1 MTASQRRPTET
12 TADAAEAPDGTTADG
27 TPAEAIVT
35 VEGLR
40 KTYAGEEGEI
50 TAVDD
55 VSFAIGRGEVV
66 GLLGPNGAGKTTTIK
81 SILGLVEPTDGRVSV
96 NGIDPHETPAVAYR
110 HVSAVLESARNIY
123 WRLTVRENLR
133 YFAGL
138 QGIHPNAAGEE
149 IDRLLSL
156 VDLTDK
162 ANEEVRGLSRG
173 MQQKACL
180 ACALVRDT
188 PVVFLDE
195 PTLGLDVEAARDLRR
210 ELRRLA
216 EEENR
221 TIVLS
226 SHDMDVI
233 QDVCD
238 RVVIINEGRVIAE
251 DSVDALLS
259 LFSTQAY
266 RIQLA
271 DPFPPAETSRLAA
284 FDPEWVDDRTA
295 FEVTLPDSE
304 AFYRLTDRLEAA
316 GAAVQDV
323 DSVQPD
329 LEEIFLSVV
338 ENESVAESLEASGD
352 HSSTNGYRESP
363 QVGGGDR

>member
-1 MTASQRRPTET
+1 MTESQRDYRDVASRTSGAHVIEV
-12 TADAAEAPDGTTADG
+12 DS
-27 TPAEAIVT
+27 
-35 VEGLR
+35 LR
-40 KTYAGEEGEI
+40 KTYAGEEGTV

-55 VSFAIGRGEVV
+55 VSFAIERGEVV

-81 SILGLVEPTDGRVSV
+81 SILGLIEPTDGQVSV
-96 NGIDPHETPAVAYR
+96 NGIDPNETPAAAYR
-110 HVSAVLESARNIY
+110 HVSAVLEGARNVY

-138 QGIHPNAAGEE
+138 QGIHPDAAGGE

-156 VDLTDK
+156 VDLEAK
-162 ANEEVRGLSRG
+162 ADEEVRGLSRG

-216 EEENR
+216 KEENR
-221 TIVLS
+221 TVVLS

-233 QDVCD
+233 QNVCD

-251 DSVDALLS
+251 DRVDALLS

-271 DPFPPAETSRLAA
+271 DPLPASETGRLAA
-284 FDPEWVDDRTA
+284 FDPEWTDDRTA

-316 GAAVQDV
+316 GATIQDV
-323 DSVQPD
+323 DSIQPD
-329 LEEIFLSVV
+329 LEEIFLSIV
-338 ENESVAESLEASGD
+338 ENESVTGSLDSDGQ
-352 HSSTNGYRESP
+352 SSRNGHRESP
-363 QVGGGDR
+363 RPRGGDR

>member
-1 MTASQRRPTET
+1 MSDRPRTAT
-12 TADAAEAPDGTTADG
+12 DAVVNGTT
-27 TPAEAIVT
+27 PPV
-35 VEGLR
+35 VEVDGLR
-40 KTYAGEEGEI
+40 KTYAGEEGPI
-50 TAVDD
+50 TAVED
-55 VSFAIGRGEVV
+55 VSFTIRQGEVV

-96 NGIDPHETPAVAYR
+96 NGTDPHRSPAEAYR
-110 HVSAVLESARNIY
+110 HVSAVLEGARNVY

-138 QGIHPNAAGEE
+138 QGIHPNGVRGEF
-149 IDRLLSL
+149 DRLLSL
-156 VDLTDK
+156 VDLEAK
-162 ANEEVRGLSRG
+162 ADEEVRSLSRG

-195 PTLGLDVEAARDLRR
+195 PTLGLDVEAARDLRG

-226 SHDMDVI
+226 SHDMDVT

-251 DSVDALLS
+251 DRIDALLE

-266 RIQLA
+266 RVQL
-271 DPFPPAETSRLAA
+271 DRPLTRTERLAA
-284 FDPEWVDDRTA
+284 FDPEWTGDRTA

-316 GAAVQDV
+316 GARVRDV
-323 DSVQPD
+323 DSIQPD
-329 LEEIFLSVV
+329 LEEIFLSIV
-338 ENESVAESLEASGD
+338 EHESVAESLDEEEEPPSTRAERNGD
-352 HSSTNGYRESP
+352 TP
-363 QVGGGDR
+363 TVTGGER